1 MKIQRSAICS
11 SLSLLALLAGSQ
23 RRAAACDLCA
33 INSATTDR
41 SQASGFVLTLGEQY
55 ISAHTSQYQ
64 SEVIEVPDPE
74 YLDSSI
80 THMIP
85 GYNFT
90 PDLGLN
96 LNVPIV
102 RRDFRTYDAVTGNFS
117 NGRAQ
122 GLGDISLI
130 TRWTPWS
137 QQTTTRSFRMNLLA
151 GIKMPTG
158 DTRYVRDDVA
168 QHKTLD
174 AIYGT
179 GHDHAFNAVH
189 LHDIALG
196 SGSVDALFGL
206 TATARYKRVFVS
218 TEAQYYLRTEGES
231 NFQFGDTVMIAGDA
245 GAYVILRKNFTL
257 NLQAVARYEN
267 TESASYSGIPSSQT
281 GMREIYAGPQV
292 TLTASRHFSAQ
303 VGGDIPIDIRN
314 KGFQVVPDYRVHG
327 ALTWSF

>member
-1 MKIQRSAICS
+1 MKIQRSSI
-11 SLSLLALLAGSQ
+11 SLCLSIPAMLAASPRPTG
-23 RRAAACDLCA
+23 ACDLCA

-41 SQASGFVLTLGEQY
+41 SQASGFVLMLGEQY

-64 SEVIEVPDPE
+64 SEVLDVPDPE

-80 THMIP
+80 THIIP

-90 PDLGLN
+90 PDFGLN

-117 NGRAQ
+117 DGRAQ

-130 TRWTPWS
+130 ARWTPWS
-137 QQTTTRSFRMNLLA
+137 QQTMTRSFRVNLLA

-158 DTRYVRDDVA
+158 DSRYVREDVA

-189 LHDIALG
+189 LHDISLG
-196 SGSVDALFGL
+196 SGSVDAVFGL
-206 TATARYKRVFVS
+206 TATARYKRVFINA
-218 TEAQYYLRTEGES
+218 EAQYYLRTQGES
-231 NFQFGDTVMIAGDA
+231 DFQFGDTVMISGGP
-245 GAYVILRKNFTL
+245 GAYLVLRKNFTL

-267 TESASYSGIPSSQT
+267 TESASYSGVPSSQT
-281 GMREIYAGPQV
+281 GMREIYAGPQL

-327 ALTWSF
+327 AVTWSF